1 MDIVKFTNVNDLR
14 EHIFHSPL
22 EQHVLLQIDDK
33 HIEISEAAKRRM
45 EELAAD
51 IDSTMTYCH
60 YRERMPDGSLQ
71 DHPVIDYQPGSV
83 RDDFDFGSL
92 VLLNAADVL
101 SATEDFTD
109 KESTMLDGG
118 WYALRLRITMG
129 KMVVMIP
136 EFLYTVEKV
145 DFRDSGQK
153 QHDYVNPRNKS
164 YQREMEQVLTEY
176 LGDIG
181 GLVDTNRENV
191 DYDADLYPVEA
202 TVVIPVR
209 NRAMTVR
216 DAVESAL
223 GQATNFNYNVIV
235 VDNDSTDGTTELL
248 ESIDDPKLIHIRVK
262 EDEKL
267 GIGGCWNRA
276 VNDAHCG
283 RFAVQLDSDDVYNSP
298 NTLQAIVNKFRSGNY
313 GMVIGSYT
321 MTDREWNEIPPGAI
335 THDEWTD
342 VNGPNNGLR
351 INGFGAP
358 RAIVTSLARRFPFPN
373 VSYGEDYAMVLRISR
388 SYRIGRI
395 FYPLYLCRR
404 WEGNSDARLSV
415 EKINANNEYKDF
427 LRSIELMAR
436 VRENSQQDSSRRAGW
451 QLMGSIPSSMFQG
464 DDFWKDLS
472 DMLGNHEDDIDVDD
486 IDPEDDD

>member
-176 LGDIG
+176 LSDIG
-181 GLVDTNRENV
+181 GLVDTNREDV
-191 DYDADLYPVEA
+191 DYDSEPFPVEA

-209 NRAMTVR
+209 NRVMTVR

-223 GQATNFNYNVIV
+223 GQT
-235 VDNDSTDGTTELL
+235 
-248 ESIDDPKLIHIRVK
+248 
-262 EDEKL
+262 
-267 GIGGCWNRA
+267 
-276 VNDAHCG
+276 CG
-283 RFAVQLDSDDVYNSP
+283 
-298 NTLQAIVNKFRSGNY
+298 NT
-313 GMVIGSYT
+313 
-321 MTDREWNEIPPGAI
+321 
-335 THDEWTD
+335 
-342 VNGPNNGLR
+342 
-351 INGFGAP
+351 
-358 RAIVTSLARRFPFPN
+358 
-373 VSYGEDYAMVLRISR
+373 
-388 SYRIGRI
+388 
-395 FYPLYLCRR
+395 
-404 WEGNSDARLSV
+404 
-415 EKINANNEYKDF
+415 
-427 LRSIELMAR
+427 
-436 VRENSQQDSSRRAGW
+436 W
-451 QLMGSIPSSMFQG
+451 QRG
-464 DDFWKDLS
+464 
-472 DMLGNHEDDIDVDD
+472 
-486 IDPEDDD
+486 